1 MFRRFRGF
9 QRFQKFRN
17 IRNIQNIQNIRNI
30 RRLSIKKELFM
41 PVFPMNLS
49 IASRDIR
56 AASSLQ
62 NYFFILLKKKEG
74 KKIAS
79 YPIVSPYSNCYM

>member
-17 IRNIQNIQNIRNI
+17 IRNIQNIRK
-30 RRLSIKKELFM
+30 LSIKKELFM

-62 NYFFILLKKKEG
+62 NYFFYITKEKRRKKLHH
-74 KKIAS
+74 IQ
-79 YPIVSPYSNCYM
+79 

>member
-17 IRNIQNIQNIRNI
+17 IRNIQNIRK
-30 RRLSIKKELFM
+30 LSIKKELFM

-49 IASRDIR
+49 IASCDIR

-74 KKIAS
+74 KNCI
-79 YPIVSPYSNCYM
+79 ISNSFS

>member
-1 MFRRFRGF
+1 MFRGF
-9 QRFQKFRN
+9 QRFQKFRKF
-17 IRNIQNIQNIRNI
+17 RNI
-30 RRLSIKKELFM
+30 RKLSIKKELFM

-62 NYFFILLKKKEG
+62 N
-74 KKIAS
+74 
-79 YPIVSPYSNCYM
+79 

>member
-9 QRFQKFRN
+9 QRFQRFQKFRKF
-17 IRNIQNIQNIRNI
+17 RNIQNIRK
-30 RRLSIKKELFM
+30 LSIKKELFM

-62 NYFFILLKKKEG
+62 N
-74 KKIAS
+74 
-79 YPIVSPYSNCYM
+79 

>member
-1 MFRRFRGF
+1 MFRGFRGF
-9 QRFQKFRN
+9 QRFQKFQKFRN
-17 IRNIQNIQNIRNI
+17 IRNIRK
-30 RRLSIKKELFM
+30 LSIKKELFM

-62 NYFFILLKKKEG
+62 N
-74 KKIAS
+74 
-79 YPIVSPYSNCYM
+79 

>member
-1 MFRRFRGF
+1 MFRRFRMFRGF

-17 IRNIQNIQNIRNI
+17 IRNLQNIRK
-30 RRLSIKKELFM
+30 LSIKKELFM

-62 NYFFILLKKKEG
+62 N
-74 KKIAS
+74 
-79 YPIVSPYSNCYM
+79 

>member
-1 MFRRFRGF
+1 MFRGF
-9 QRFQKFRN
+9 QRFQKFQKFQKFRKFRN
-17 IRNIQNIQNIRNI
+17 IRNRQNIRK
-30 RRLSIKKELFM
+30 LSIKKELFM

-62 NYFFILLKKKEG
+62 N
-74 KKIAS
+74 
-79 YPIVSPYSNCYM
+79 

>member
-1 MFRRFRGF
+1 MFRGF
-9 QRFQKFRN
+9 QRFQKFQKFQKFRKFRN
-17 IRNIQNIQNIRNI
+17 IRNLQNIRK
-30 RRLSIKKELFM
+30 LSIKKELFM

-62 NYFFILLKKKEG
+62 N
-74 KKIAS
+74 
-79 YPIVSPYSNCYM
+79 

>member
-1 MFRRFRGF
+1 MFRGF
-9 QRFQKFRN
+9 QRFQKFQKFQKFRKFRN
-17 IRNIQNIQNIRNI
+17 IRNIQNIQNIRK
-30 RRLSIKKELFM
+30 LSIKKELFM

-62 NYFFILLKKKEG
+62 NIFFYIPQKKKE
-74 KKIAS
+74 KKLHHIQ
-79 YPIVSPYSNCYM
+79 